1 MAHVFGKAVLL
12 AAAGAGSA
20 AAAPNYEMMWAEFK
34 DKYQKV
40 YGLGSSQDEHNKRFE
55 VFKANV
61 DIIQDVNSKNLSYKL
76 GVNQFADLTAE
87 EFEAQHTG
95 LKKPAKLW
103 GDLPYLGRDNYSGK
117 ALADSVDWTT
127 KGAVTPVKN
136 QGHCGSCWSFSTTG
150 SLEGAWEIATGKLVS
165 FSEQQ
170 FVDCD
175 TVDEGCQ
182 GGLMDHAFQYAEKN
196 AICTEES
203 YPYTG
208 RKGTC
213 EASSCAVG
221 LPLGAVTGYKDV
233 EADNEQAL
241 MEALDK
247 NPVSIAIEAD
257 KSAFQLYKSGVLSA
271 TCGTKLDHGV
281 LAVGYGTDGG
291 QDYWK
296 VKNSWGATWG
306 DKGYIRLLR
315 AKGGAGECGILSG
328 PPSYP
333 VVSGKPGPAP
343 PSPPPAPPSPST
355 THYEKPPCQSDEM
368 AAQIQGADGELC
380 APHCDTTAC
389 PTDVPPGTTA
399 KPNCVLQDSS
409 TGSKYCALT
418 CFLGGCPSGAKC
430 SGIKGIC
437 LYPTSADMNR
447 PMLALSS
454 PEITV

>member
-1 MAHVFGKAVLL
+1 MG
-12 AAAGAGSA
+12 GA
-20 AAAPNYEMMWAEFK
+20 
-34 DKYQKV
+34 
-40 YGLGSSQDEHNKRFE
+40 
-55 VFKANV
+55 
-61 DIIQDVNSKNLSYKL
+61 
-76 GVNQFADLTAE
+76 
-87 EFEAQHTG
+87 
-95 LKKPAKLW
+95 
-103 GDLPYLGRDNYSGK
+103 
-117 ALADSVDWTT
+117 
-127 KGAVTPVKN
+127 
-136 QGHCGSCWSFSTTG
+136 
-150 SLEGAWEIATGKLVS
+150 LEGAWEIATGNLVS

-175 TVDEGCQ
+175 KVDQGCK
-182 GGLMDHAFQYAEKN
+182 GGLMDNAFQYAEKN

-203 YPYTG
+203 YPYAG
-208 RKGTC
+208 RQGTC
-213 EASSCAVG
+213 QASSCTVG

-271 TCGTKLDHGV
+271 ACGTKLDHGV
-281 LAVGYGTDGG
+281 LAVGYGTDRGR
-291 QDYWK
+291 DYWK

-315 AKGGAGECGILSG
+315 GKGGDGDAGECGILSG

-343 PSPPPAPPSPST
+343 APPSPST

-368 AAQIQGADGELC
+368 AVQIQGADGELC
-380 APHCDTTAC
+380 APRCDTTAC

-399 KPNCVLQDSS
+399 KPSCVLQDSS

-447 PMLALSS
+447 PMLVLSS